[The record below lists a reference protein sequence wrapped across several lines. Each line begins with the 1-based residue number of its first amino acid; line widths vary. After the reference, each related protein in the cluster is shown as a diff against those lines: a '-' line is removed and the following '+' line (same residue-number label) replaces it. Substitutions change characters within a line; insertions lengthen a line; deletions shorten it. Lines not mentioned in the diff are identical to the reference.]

1 MKRYFKLQ
9 EVPEDVFYA
18 CTGTSFSCNE
28 IIVSMDDGV
37 YIGIDC
43 DKKNELRVSIEN
55 FDRRVDND

>member
-9 EVPEDVFYA
+9 EVPEDVFHA
-18 CTGTSFSCNE
+18 HTGTYFSCNE
-28 IIVSMDDGV
+28 IVVYMEDGV

-43 DKKNELRVSIEN
+43 NKKNELQVSIEN

>member
-18 CTGTSFSCNE
+18 CTGTSFDCDE
-28 IIVSMDDGV
+28 IVVSVDDGV

-43 DKKNELRVSIEN
+43 DKEDELQVSIES
-55 FDRRVDND
+55 FDGRVDND